1 MPSTP
6 TPNPPTA
13 LREGR
18 PWFGFGVHAALV
30 AVETCLLVACF
41 GTVLES
47 VFLKFIGYASF
58 DRWKILALAG
68 VSAAYLIGHVRNRP
82 ISYRTLRLSPPRVA
96 MNAVMFTALLACLG
110 AISMG
115 QAGALVG
122 EKVSLLVAA
131 ALTIAWSASAL
142 ALWMPRREFVLQ
154 IAGGLGFLATV
165 AWLSSRLGRFAET
178 FWDAT
183 GGTTVTMVEWLLRP
197 LAGDEVICPE
207 PFVIGTRSFRVFI
220 GAPCSGYQGIGL
232 ITGLLV
238 GYLWWFRRIHRFPQS
253 FLLVPV
259 GVVLIWLANSVRIA
273 TLILVG
279 IWISPDIAV
288 DGFHAQ
294 AGWIAFL
301 IVGLGIIWAA
311 QTIPFFTIQ
320 PGHSDRSPPTGP
332 LAAPAI
338 GGGIVDD
345 GAGVAAG
352 TLHGPSTTACLL
364 PFLGLTGVTIL
375 TGAFT
380 SGFDLFYPLRVIT
393 VAATLV
399 LLRRQFPLESRPGP
413 LVSPGAIG
421 IGFGVFLIW
430 MALAPGAE
438 AATEE
443 KLLAMD
449 PTNLG
454 EPWTTLWLLV
464 RVVGSVITVPIAEE
478 LAFRGFLIRRC
489 IAEDVDTVP
498 VGTFTWLSFLASS
511 LAFGILHGGAWI
523 AGTVAGMA
531 FAAALYQRRR
541 IIDAVAAHATTNALL
556 SAYVIGTGS
565 WTQWG

>member
-1 MPSTP
+1 M
-6 TPNPPTA
+6 
-13 LREGR
+13 
-18 PWFGFGVHAALV
+18 
-30 AVETCLLVACF
+30 
-41 GTVLES
+41 
-47 VFLKFIGYASF
+47 
-58 DRWKILALAG
+58 
-68 VSAAYLIGHVRNRP
+68 
-82 ISYRTLRLSPPRVA
+82 
-96 MNAVMFTALLACLG
+96 
-110 AISMG
+110 
-115 QAGALVG
+115 
-122 EKVSLLVAA
+122 
-131 ALTIAWSASAL
+131 
-142 ALWMPRREFVLQ
+142 
-154 IAGGLGFLATV
+154 
-165 AWLSSRLGRFAET
+165 
-178 FWDAT
+178 
-183 GGTTVTMVEWLLRP
+183 
-197 LAGDEVICPE
+197 
-207 PFVIGTRSFRVFI
+207 
-220 GAPCSGYQGIGL
+220 
-232 ITGLLV
+232 
-238 GYLWWFRRIHRFPQS
+238 
-253 FLLVPV
+253 
-259 GVVLIWLANSVRIA
+259 
-273 TLILVG
+273 
-279 IWISPDIAV
+279 
-288 DGFHAQ
+288 
-294 AGWIAFL
+294 
-301 IVGLGIIWAA
+301 
-311 QTIPFFTIQ
+311 
-320 PGHSDRSPPTGP
+320 
-332 LAAPAI
+332 
-338 GGGIVDD
+338 
-345 GAGVAAG
+345 
-352 TLHGPSTTACLL
+352 
-364 PFLGLTGVTIL
+364 
-375 TGAFT
+375 
-380 SGFDLFYPLRVIT
+380 IT